1 VLTSETTKK
10 QTPPKKIWEGLCS
23 ELDKVKWQPRSQP
36 WNKFRHRFKINP
48 LTIREIVREAAKNK
62 KLKTRYPLG
71 IVLMALLY
79 LRGTSADDLA
89 NEFGGGR
96 ESARKA
102 VNLAFTIVD
111 GFSWIFATE
120 LLTEREAK
128 DLKKSL
134 EKEGAV
140 SPDEHYI
147 GKKSKFLKI
156 CEKPRNLCSRSVK
169 RKFFYMRKI
178 AKTFVL
184 PVFCPKTVFFF
195 RKHAKTE
202 YVLPVFFFFQA
213 CPKTLFFSTENK
225 TEYVLPV
232 SCPNYF
238 FFR

>member
-1 VLTSETTKK
+1 
-10 QTPPKKIWEGLCS
+10 
-23 ELDKVKWQPRSQP
+23 
-36 WNKFRHRFKINP
+36 
-48 LTIREIVREAAKNK
+48 
-62 KLKTRYPLG
+62 
-71 IVLMALLY
+71 MALL

-134 EKEGAV
+134 KEGAA
-140 SPDEHYI
+140 PDVHI

-156 CEKPRNLCSRSVK
+156 CEKPRNLSSRSIK

-184 PVFCPKTVFFF
+184 PVFCPKTVFF
-195 RKHAKTE
+195 
-202 YVLPVFFFFQA
+202 Y
-213 CPKTLFFSTENK
+213 
-225 TEYVLPV
+225 
-232 SCPNYF
+232 
-238 FFR
+238 